1 MENYYCS
8 QKFYQL
14 KINAEKKRLNSC
26 CKATPE
32 IIDVD
37 WLKKNPG
44 EIFNTPKLKQERK
57 DMLDNVRIAG
67 CEDVCWKKE
76 AQGLW
81 SRRLRDKTFKK
92 THTSIENKP
101 THLDLVLSSDC
112 NLACSYCCK
121 DFSSAWRNEIFEH
134 GPYEELGDQT
144 QRFSLNSFDRAL
156 KKASQKKRQTLEI
169 FDLIGHEVEEMSDN
183 LKSVTITGGEPF
195 LHYKF
200 PDVVRQFGKVKWLT
214 IYTGL
219 GVSENVLERGL
230 RSLSQNQNVEICVSA
245 ESTGKNFEF
254 NRFGSKW
261 QTFLRYL
268 DIIKSH
274 GIKVTFNMSYGN
286 LNVTDFVDFNSMF
299 EEYDKKLNM
308 IYDPMF
314 LSVSNLDE
322 ESKELIKTSIKNSRF
337 SNSDHATHLIKALE
351 HETNE
356 NLRSQLSTFIKQMC
370 KRRRNNVDFMPSS
383 FKKWIG
389 VD

>member
-14 KINAEKKRLNSC
+14 QINAEKKRLNSC
-26 CKATPE
+26 CKADPE
-32 IIDVD
+32 IIDIN

-81 SRRLRDKTFKK
+81 SRRMRDKTFNK
-92 THTSIENKP
+92 THTNIKNKP
-101 THLDLVLSSDC
+101 THLNLTLSSDC

-121 DFSSAWRNEIFEH
+121 DFSSAWRNEIFNH
-134 GPYEELGDQT
+134 GPYEELDEQT
-144 QRFSLNSFDRAL
+144 QRFSLNSFDLAV
-156 KKASQKKRQTLEI
+156 KKASQKKKQTLEI
-169 FDLIGHEVEEMSDN
+169 FDLIEHEVEKMSDH
-183 LKSVTITGGEPF
+183 LQSVTITGGEPL
-195 LHYKF
+195 LHYKL
-200 PDVVRQFGKVKWLT
+200 PDVVRQFSKVKWLT
-214 IYTGL
+214 VYTGL
-219 GVSENVLERGL
+219 GVSESVLLRAL
-230 RSLSQNQNVEICVSA
+230 RSLSQNHNVEICVSA

-261 QTFLRYL
+261 EKFIRYL
-268 DIIKSH
+268 EIIKSY

-286 LNVTDFVDFNSMF
+286 LNVIDFVEFNNMF
-299 EEYDKKLNM
+299 EEYEKKLNM

-314 LSVSNLDE
+314 LSVSNLDD
-322 ESKELIKTSIKNSRF
+322 ESKELIMRSIKESRF

-351 HETNE
+351 HKTNE
-356 NLRSQLSTFIKQMC
+356 KLRSQLGLFLKQMC
-370 KRRRNNVDFMPSS
+370 KRRKNNIDFMPSS
-383 FKKWIG
+383 FKNWIG
-389 VD
+389 ID